1 MNVKSVFLTELSHRV
16 EEIYF
21 SLKNFSWSRPFG
33 KPSEKMIVHIVEK
46 GHFYSGG
53 MADRFKGAVT
63 AYAWSKINGAE
74 FRMRY
79 VHPFRLEDYLEP
91 AEYDWRLKDDEYSEC
106 IRDVRVLYGRG
117 EPGRRLM
124 KLKIKRQIHYY
135 GNMNC
140 LDYMGQLTG
149 KTFNWGDLYKELF
162 RPGKRLEECLLDQRK
177 AIGTGDYV
185 SAVFRF
191 QNMLGDFKEYSFKS
205 LETENAKEELIEKC
219 LDAVKNLAAQYPGKR
234 VLVTSDSATFL
245 SRVSAYDFVYVIPGK
260 VVHLGSEAGEEYD
273 VYMKSFVDFYMLSE
287 STHVYCIGTAEMYPS
302 EFPMYAAK
310 INDVPF
316 VRILI

>member
-1 MNVKSVFLTELSHRV
+1 MNVKSVFLTEFSHRV
-16 EEIYF
+16 EEVYF
-21 SLKNFSWSRPFG
+21 SLKNLSFLRTCE
-33 KPSEKMIVHIVEK
+33 KPEKMIVHIVEK

-63 AYAWSKINGAE
+63 AYAWSKINGAK

-79 VHPFRLEDYLEP
+79 VYPFKLEDYLEP
-91 AEYDWRLKDDEYSEC
+91 AEYDWRLKDGEFSKC
-106 IRDVRVLYGRG
+106 MRDVRVLYGRG
-117 EPGRRLM
+117 ELGRRLM
-124 KLKIKRQIHYY
+124 KLKTKRQIHYY

-140 LDYMGQLTG
+140 LEYIEQQTG
-149 KTFNWGDLYKELF
+149 KAFGWGKLYKELF
-162 RPGKRLEECLLDQRK
+162 RPGKCLEECLTEQRK
-177 AIGTGDYV
+177 AIGTSEYV

-205 LETENAKEELIEKC
+205 LETENAKEDLIGKC
-219 LDAVKNLAAQYPGKR
+219 LDAVKNLAEQYPGKKI
-234 VLVTSDSATFL
+234 LVTSDSAAFL
-245 SRVSAYDFVYVIPGK
+245 SRVSAYDYVYVIPGK

-287 STHVYCIGTAEMYPS
+287 SSHVYCIGTAEMYPS

-316 VRILI
+316 ERVLI

>member
-16 EEIYF
+16 EEMYF
-21 SLKNFSWSRPFG
+21 SLKNFTWSRTCA

-63 AYAWSKINGAE
+63 AYAWSKINGAK
-74 FRMRY
+74 FRMKY
-79 VHPFRLEDYLEP
+79 VYPFKLEDYLEP

-124 KLKIKRQIHYY
+124 RLRTRRQVHYY

-140 LDYMGQLTG
+140 LEYIGQLTG
-149 KTFNWGDLYKELF
+149 KTYSWGNLYKELF
-162 RPGKRLEECLLDQRK
+162 RPGKRLEECLQEQRK
-177 AIGTGDYV
+177 AIGTNEYI

-205 LETENAKEELIEKC
+205 LETESAREQLIEKC
-219 LDAVKNLAAQYPGKR
+219 LDAVKKLAEQYPGKR
-234 VLVTSDSATFL
+234 ILVTSDSATFL
-245 SRVSAYDFVYVIPGK
+245 SRVSAYGFVYVIPGR

-273 VYMKSFVDFYMLSE
+273 VYMKSFIDFYMLSE
-287 STHVYCIGTAEMYPS
+287 STHVYCIGTSEMYPS
-302 EFPMYAAK
+302 EFPMYAAR

-316 VRILI
+316 ERILI